1 MYFLGYLFDILSYI
15 HLQFILQFS
24 IDLGSCHTPSVCG
37 LYGRGG
43 GVALPVGLLTIF
55 QQIKAQATRLDLL
68 WSQPVGPDGDG
79 SNPNWCR
86 VKPSHLARKK
96 RLNSLGISQVW
107 SRISAE
113 VSIFL
118 PGMNKIIRYQNS
130 TMTGLQLTGNSG
142 TREPLHLEHWQ
153 NICLDDRFSWKTP
166 PFHRMFAQRGPMGQS
181 SLGPYFWNC
190 WHRLPW
196 LLGSSQPDL
205 PAKESTG
212 DTKKIKLNDF

>member
-1 MYFLGYLFDILSYI
+1 MLFLGYLFDILP
-15 HLQFILQFS
+15 LPFTILQFS
-24 IDLGSCHTPSVCG
+24 IDLGSGHTPSVCG
-37 LYGRGG
+37 LYGMAGG

-118 PGMNKIIRYQNS
+118 PGMNKVS
-130 TMTGLQLTGNSG
+130 GLKIPPLLVYNWLEILAQESPEPGTLTEYMSG
-142 TREPLHLEHWQ
+142 W
-153 NICLDDRFSWKTP
+153 
-166 PFHRMFAQRGPMGQS
+166 
-181 SLGPYFWNC
+181 
-190 WHRLPW
+190 
-196 LLGSSQPDL
+196 
-205 PAKESTG
+205 
-212 DTKKIKLNDF
+212 